1 MTTTDQIANEH
12 DRDPEAQTGAA
23 AAESGLPELF
33 AAVSLELGPDPES
46 QEFAEGLQQL
56 RPLYEHR
63 QTFNFMVCDQLAL
76 RGLPPN
82 GKNVLTAGRWGTAS
96 AVAADVRAWYT
107 GLAARLTADHARIP
121 EALKRGANSL
131 LEQMWNMVLEAY
143 TGPANARI
151 RDLEGQL
158 QATRAELEQARTAA
172 EEAREDARAARADR
186 ERIEGELKSQL
197 ALANDDVARMRAE
210 IARLQASI
218 AEAAMQ
224 HERDRKELDQ
234 LHRERVEAIERTHA
248 EVIARHLSDL
258 ANLQSSLQRE
268 RERNEEQNKAHALA
282 IDGFR
287 QDVRD
292 ALRRADQAHA
302 QMAQEKARAD
312 AKSDDL
318 SQAEIRAARLEMR
331 MSELR
336 NESTMAEVACEA
348 LRSEVESLRQRCA
361 AAEAEL
367 DAMKASKISGDGQNS
382 QADHPAQHIEGKS
395 K

>member
-151 RDLEGQL
+151 RDLEGQV

-197 ALANDDVARMRAE
+197 ALANDDVARLRAE

-292 ALRRADQAHA
+292 ALRRSDAAQAQA
-302 QMAQEKARAD
+302 AKEKARAD
-312 AKSDDL
+312 EKVDEL
-318 SQAEIRAARLEMR
+318 SQAELRVARAEMLTSELRSTLARLEQ
-331 MSELR
+331 
-336 NESTMAEVACEA
+336 EA
-348 LRSEVESLRQRCA
+348 ASLRDENQRIRADSQALHVKLASTESALA
-361 AAEAEL
+361 AAQAEA
-367 DAMKASKISGDGQNS
+367 ARGQGGSKVR
-382 QADHPAQHIEGKS
+382 DHE
-395 K
+395 

>member
-1 MTTTDQIANEH
+1 MTTPDQISNEH
-12 DRDPEAQTGAA
+12 DQDPGAPAEAA
-23 AAESGLPELF
+23 AVESGNPQLF

-46 QEFAEGLQQL
+46 LEFAEGLQQL

-131 LEQMWNMVLEAY
+131 LEQMWNLVLEAY
-143 TGPANARI
+143 TAPATEKI
-151 RDLEGQL
+151 RDLEGSL
-158 QATRAELEQARTAA
+158 QAARAELEQAHSAA
-172 EEAREDARAARADR
+172 ADAREEMRAAQVESARVEA
-186 ERIEGELKSQL
+186 ELKSQL
-197 ALANDDVARMRAE
+197 ALANDDVARLRAE
-210 IARLQASI
+210 VARLQASI

-224 HERDRKELDQ
+224 HERDRKELEQ
-234 LHRERVEAIERTHA
+234 LHRERVDAIERAHS

-258 ANLQSSLQRE
+258 ANLQSNLERE
-268 RERNEEQNKAHALA
+268 RERNEEQTRAHALA

-292 ALRRADQAHA
+292 AHRRADAAQAQA
-302 QMAQEKARAD
+302 AKEKARAD
-312 AKSDDL
+312 EKVDEL
-318 SQAEIRAARLEMR
+318 SQAELRAARAEMLT
-331 MSELR
+331 SELR
-336 NESTMAEVACEA
+336 SSLARLEQEGA
-348 LRSEVESLRQRCA
+348 SLRDENQRIRT
-361 AAEAEL
+361 E
-367 DAMKASKISGDGQNS
+367 S
-382 QADHPAQHIEGKS
+382 QALQIKLATTESALAATQSEAARGRGKE
-395 K
+395 

>member
-1 MTTTDQIANEH
+1 MTSTDQIANEH
-12 DRDPEAQTGAA
+12 DQDPEAQAGAA

-46 QEFAEGLQQL
+46 QEFAEGIQQL
-56 RPLYEHR
+56 RPMYEHR

-121 EALKRGANSL
+121 EALKRGANGL

-143 TGPANARI
+143 TSPANARI
-151 RDLEGQL
+151 RDLDGML

-186 ERIEGELKSQL
+186 ERVEADLKSQL

-224 HERDRKELDQ
+224 HERDRKELEQ
-234 LHRERVEAIERTHA
+234 VHRERVDAIERAHA

-258 ANLQSSLQRE
+258 ANLQCNLQRE

-292 ALRRADQAHA
+292 AHRRADAAQAQA
-302 QMAQEKARAD
+302 AKEKARAD
-312 AKSDDL
+312 EKVDEL
-318 SQAEIRAARLEMR
+318 SQAELRAARAEMLT
-331 MSELR
+331 SELR
-336 NESTMAEVACEA
+336 SSLTRSEQEGALLRDENQRIRTESQALQVKLASTESALAAAQEVAARGRGRE
-348 LRSEVESLRQRCA
+348 
-361 AAEAEL
+361 
-367 DAMKASKISGDGQNS
+367 
-382 QADHPAQHIEGKS
+382 
-395 K
+395 